1 MGFWE
6 CWIYTVEECED
17 ESMSPAKIQNRPYA
31 WLLHLLDLT
40 QASFPRNL
48 SKIFT
53 TLLLFLD
60 LRSKEYFLF

>member
-31 WLLHLLDLT
+31 WLLHLLD
-40 QASFPRNL
+40 
-48 SKIFT
+48 
-53 TLLLFLD
+53 
-60 LRSKEYFLF
+60 